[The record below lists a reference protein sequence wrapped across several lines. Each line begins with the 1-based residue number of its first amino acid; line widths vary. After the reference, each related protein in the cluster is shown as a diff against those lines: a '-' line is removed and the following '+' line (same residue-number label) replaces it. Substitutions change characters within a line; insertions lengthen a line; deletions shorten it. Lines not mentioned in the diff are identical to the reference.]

1 MWKSALLTKAALMRF
16 STVRRLPATLYA
28 PCTAAHP
35 LAKALILQPGA
46 GLIPGAKDH
55 GGRSPKKIK
64 IPSRKREERGGS
76 PKLSGR
82 WTWGNYYQPRV
93 NLGYWRDA
101 HGCMLGIAFSSD
113 KKRNKMNKS

>member
-35 LAKALILQPGA
+35 LARALILQPGA

-64 IPSRKREERGGS
+64 IPSRKREERGVTKVKRQVDLG
-76 PKLSGR
+76 KLLSAKGEPGLLEGCSR
-82 WTWGNYYQPRV
+82 LYARNRV
-93 NLGYWRDA
+93 LLR
-101 HGCMLGIAFSSD
+101 
-113 KKRNKMNKS
+113 

>member
-35 LAKALILQPGA
+35 LARALILQPGA
-46 GLIPGAKDH
+46 GPDPQSQRSRREKSKKKKKKKSQAGKD
-55 GGRSPKKIK
+55 KT
-64 IPSRKREERGGS
+64 GGS

-101 HGCMLGIAFSSD
+101 HGCMLEIAFSSD
-113 KKRNKMNKS
+113 K